1 MGIAGD
7 LRKWGEDHI
16 NKSLKQVDENTWLMG
31 RFILRRSTTDHGSAT
46 WVDSVDGSAW
56 SLSEVPDSDPLPAVS
71 VSNSSISSETGVD
84 SPHLKLIH
92 EAGDAS
98 AAWAIGND
106 VICKIRFTIPGVTAE
121 SVTLDYVRK
130 QKPSTF
136 AVPDVLRQIFTD
148 DRFFLLMKRI
158 PGRKLDDA
166 WLTLDEKWKNHYVD
180 SIVNACMEME
190 TWKGPKI
197 GGVDGKLIYEEYLAG
212 RDVDLNAIPYSCKVI
227 GMDCSKLVFQH
238 ADLGPTNIIVEAE
251 PVTGKIGIIDFEL
264 AGFFPRGWIRTKF
277 RVSSGLDLTTTSD
290 ERATEWRKMVQIA
303 LEARGYEDYAQEFMK
318 YLTETTK

>member
-46 WVDSVDGSAW
+46 WIDSVDGSAW
-56 SLSEVPDSDPLPAVS
+56 SLSEVPDGDPLPVVS
-71 VSNSSISSETGVD
+71 TSASSISSKTGVD

-92 EAGDAS
+92 EVGDAS
-98 AAWAIGND
+98 AVWAIGND
-106 VICKIRFTIPGVTAE
+106 MICKIRFTNSDLAAE
-121 SVTLDYVRK
+121 SVILDYVRK

-136 AVPDVLRQIFTD
+136 NIPEVIRQIFTD

-166 WLTLDEKWKNHYVD
+166 WLTLDEKWKNHYVS
-180 SIVNACMEME
+180 SIADACIEME
-190 TWKGPKI
+190 TWKGPKV
-197 GGVDGKLIYEEYLAG
+197 GGVDGRLVFEPYLAG
-212 RDVDLNAIPYSCKVI
+212 EDTNLSIIPQMCEVI
-227 GMDCSKLVFQH
+227 GMGCSEPTFYH
-238 ADLGPTNIIVEAE
+238 ADLGPTNIIVEE
-251 PVTGKIGIIDFEL
+251 KPVTGKIGIVDFES

-277 RVSSGLDLTTTSD
+277 RIGNGLNLTTTSD
-290 ERATEWRKMVQIA
+290 ERAPEWRRLVAKS
-303 LEARGYEDYAQEFMK
+303 LEARGFEDYAQEFIDHETR
-318 YLTETTK
+318 LTK